1 MKKIR
6 HDFPKG
12 MEHSMLPWL
21 GRTMK
26 CIDIYIAQVL
36 SGQGIQLTR
45 HQMVMM
51 KILQSHGPQPQSDLA
66 FLTERD
72 KGSLTRLVS
81 SMEKKNLVARIASQ
95 EDKRVNMVHITKTGE
110 KVLKDMEPVLQK
122 IMKNLQDG
130 IAKEDRDVV
139 VSVMKKIQENID
151 KQL

>member
-1 MKKIR
+1 MR
-6 HDFPKG
+6 HAFPKG
-12 MEHSMLPWL
+12 MEKSMLPWL

-36 SGQGIQLTR
+36 SSRGVQLTR
-45 HQMVMM
+45 HQMVML

-95 EDKRVNMVHITKTGE
+95 EDKRVNMVYITKTGE
-110 KVLKDMEPVLQK
+110 KLLTDMEPVLQG
-122 IMKNLQDG
+122 IMKTLQDG
-130 IAKEDRDVV
+130 ISQEERDMVM
-139 VSVMKKIQENID
+139 SVMRKIQGNID
-151 KQL
+151 KQQ